1 MNFESLNDFF
11 GTVIEIFTI
20 IVPLHIQNNLVFLN
34 LVPDADLGRSRHVD
48 RSGVVNFYLKEKKNV
63 HIGKKVPEKISIDA
77 EH

>member
-1 MNFESLNDFF
+1 MIFESLNDFF

-48 RSGVVNFYLKEKKNV
+48 RSGVVNFYLKEKKRSF
-63 HIGKKVPEKISIDA
+63 GKKVPEKISIDA